1 MTTTD
6 YRRRLEARIAARPR
20 GWADAHSTLRHFALI
35 NYALPRARLARYIP
49 TDRFE
54 IPEFVIGGEKRALLS
69 AVPFWDHDFRFPRL
83 APFLKFEFGQTN
95 HRVYITD
102 RRTGE
107 PAVWFFGTTL
117 GSPVVTIPRLLWRL
131 PWHAARYRVDC
142 RYDPARRAY
151 DRFAYDVASAWCAA
165 RVRVRDTGQPVGVLE
180 GFASLDELR
189 LILTHPVAGYYRR
202 LDGALGSYSIWHDAI
217 PMTLGAPEGL
227 YFSLYERLGLLSR
240 AEMQQP
246 HSIFLCPQVAFEI
259 HLPPRRL
266 APAA

>member
-1 MTTTD
+1 VTATTD
-6 YRRRLEARIAARPR
+6 YHRLLAGRITSRPR

-49 TDRFE
+49 TDRFA
-54 IPEFVIGGEKRALLS
+54 IPEFVIGGQRRALLS
-69 AVPFWDHDFRFPRL
+69 VVPFWDADFRFPRL
-83 APFLKFEFGQTN
+83 APFLKFQFGQTN

-117 GSPVVTIPRLLWRL
+117 GSPVVHIPRLLWRL
-131 PWHAARYRVDC
+131 PWHPARYRVDC
-142 RYDPARRAY
+142 RYNPARRAY
-151 DRFAYDVASAWCAA
+151 DRFAYDIASRWGAG
-165 RVRVRDTGQPVGVLE
+165 RVRLRDTGQPLRLLD
-180 GFASLDELR
+180 GFASLDEQR

-202 LDGALGSYSIWHDAI
+202 LDGTLGSYSIWHAAI
-217 PMTLGAPEGL
+217 PLTLGQPEQL

-246 HSIFLCPQVAFEI
+246 HSIFLCPEVAFEI

-266 APAA
+266 GP